1 MKRPSPAVVHHGRP
15 QHWVGVNFWSRTGGP
30 LMWRSYDGDVVQSE
44 LETMRAHGMTVT
56 RSFFYWPDFHPT
68 PDTIDEGLVDRFR
81 DFLDRHSALGM
92 SSIPTFLVGHMS
104 GQNWDPAWRGGR
116 HLFRDVWFVARQAWY
131 VRELTARLHDHPA
144 VAGWLLTNEI
154 PIYADW
160 RSRGDDVLDP
170 DEVSSWSQILL
181 DAVRAGGGTQPVS
194 IGEGAW
200 GVEVTGR
207 DNGFRVRDLAP
218 LVDFLGPH
226 VYRMETDQSR
236 QLLGAAF
243 VCELL
248 HRSGKPVV
256 MEEFGVTSDYT
267 SDENGAHYYR
277 QLLHHTLL
285 AGATGW
291 LAWNNTDLD
300 HLYRQAPYT
309 HRPFEQHF
317 GLVDAAGVPKPQ
329 AREMRDF
336 AALLERVDV
345 ARCSRPDSSIALVVS
360 SWLDNQY
367 PFTDPSD
374 GPTIAAT
381 LRQAYVSARHA
392 DLPVVLVREADAV
405 LWQPGTA
412 RDLADGVARGGVQYG
427 RAVVPRDGRVELEA
441 GQLDPAAEGPG
452 LPDDAALYLVP
463 SVKHLTSPTWV
474 QLGRLARGGATV
486 YCSYFTGT
494 HPNQRGPWW
503 PTMHELFGVR
513 KLTRYGLVDAIED
526 DVVELRFETPFGGIP
541 AGETLRFR
549 TAGTEDSRAYLPVE
563 PVGAE
568 VVARDGRGRP
578 ALLRHRLGDGQAV
591 LCTYPLE
598 HMASLLPAVNP
609 DATWRLYAALAAEAG
624 AQPAVR
630 VDSPDVVVGEL
641 VHEDG
646 HTLVWLVNMTD
657 AEARVRPV
665 LARGTLAPLD
675 GGPEVTTVELAA
687 YGVQVLRLV
696 VPDDV
701 RRPG

>member
-1 MKRPSPAVVHHGRP
+1 MERPAAKVHLHGRP
-15 QHWVGVNFWSRTGGP
+15 QVWVGVNFWSRTGGP
-30 LMWRSYDGDVVQSE
+30 LMWRHYDGDVVQAE

-56 RSFFYWPDFHPT
+56 RSFFYWPDFHPA
-68 PDTIDEGLVDRFR
+68 PDTLDEGLVDRFR
-81 DFLDRHSALGM
+81 DFLDRHQALGM
-92 SSIPTFLVGHMS
+92 TSIPTFLVGHMS

-116 HLFRDVWFVARQAWY
+116 HLFDDVWFVARQAWY

-160 RSRGDDVLDP
+160 RSRGNDALDP
-170 DEVSSWSQILL
+170 DAVISWSQILL

-200 GVEVTGR
+200 GVEVTGS
-207 DNGFRVRDLAP
+207 DNGFRVRDVAG

-248 HRSGKPVV
+248 HRSGLPVV

-285 AGATGW
+285 AGSTGW
-291 LAWNNTDLD
+291 LAWNNTDYD
-300 HLYRQAPYT
+300 HLHTQAPYT

-317 GLVDAAGVPKPQ
+317 GLTDHTGAPKPQ

-336 AALLERVDV
+336 AALLDRVDL
-345 ARCSRPDSSIALVVS
+345 ARCSRPDSDIAMVVTS
-360 SWLDNQY
+360 YLENQY

-374 GPTIAAT
+374 GPTAAQT

-405 LWQPGTA
+405 LWEPGSP
-412 RDLADGVARGGVQYG
+412 RDLADGVARGGTQYG
-427 RAVVPRDGRVELEA
+427 RSVVTAPDGRVELA
-441 GQLDPAAEGPG
+441 PGQLDPRRLGPG

-463 SVKHLTSPTWV
+463 STKHLTSPTWV
-474 QLGRLARGGATV
+474 QLGDLVRGGATV
-486 YCSYFTGT
+486 YCSYFVGT
-494 HPNQRGPWW
+494 HLNQRGPWW
-503 PTMHELFGVR
+503 PTMHDLFGVR
-513 KLTRYGLVDAIED
+513 KLTRYGLVDPIED
-526 DVVELRFETPFGGIP
+526 DVVELRFEAAFGAIA
-541 AGETLRFR
+541 AGDTLRFR
-549 TAGTEDSRAYLPVE
+549 AAGTESSRSFLPVE
-563 PVGAE
+563 PDGAE
-568 VVARDGRGRP
+568 VVARDRRGRP
-578 ALLRHRLGDGQAV
+578 ALLRHRLGRGQAV

-598 HMASLLPAVNP
+598 HMASLCAAVNP
-609 DATWRLYAALAAEAG
+609 DDTWRLYAALAAEAG
-624 AQPAVR
+624 AQPRIR

-646 HTLVWLVNMTD
+646 RTFVWLVNMTD
-657 AEARVRPV
+657 ADTVAVPV
-665 LARGTLAPLD
+665 LRSGGLVPLD
-675 GGPEVTTVELAA
+675 GGDVLTDVPLPP
-687 YGVQVLRLV
+687 YGVAVLLLQ
-696 VPDDV
+696 D
-701 RRPG
+701 